1 MELAMQSAAAAPEF
15 APPPMAP
22 EFAPPPPQQI
32 PQGGPG
38 GPGMGG
44 MGGMG
49 MGGPGIIQVPS
60 MGGNPNRGNI
70 IVLNNEKP
78 SKKDKAYSLKNL
90 SSRSVNSLSDP
101 PSRRDSGVITE
112 NKKPFFGFKIGA
124 DGQVIEL
131 DEKDVDMELGY
142 AASLAASPF
151 SDSPRSRPSSA
162 RPGSANFSTDDLTLV
177 DGRNSRM
184 GTPRR
189 TSRKPINEE
198 EYPEYRRS
206 HDYDDDDDNE
216 SLR

>member
-1 MELAMQSAAAAPEF
+1 
-15 APPPMAP
+15 MAP
-22 EFAPPPPQQI
+22 EFAPPPPQG
-32 PQGGPG
+32 PPGGPPGPGMG
-38 GPGMGG
+38 GPGMGPG
-44 MGGMG
+44 MGGPG
-49 MGGPGIIQVPS
+49 MGPGIIQVPS

-78 SKKDKAYSLKNL
+78 SKKDKAYNLKNL
-90 SSRSVNSLSDP
+90 SSRSVNTLNDP

-142 AASLAASPF
+142 AASIAASRSP
-151 SDSPRSRPSSA
+151 DRPRSRPSSS

-177 DGRNSRM
+177 DGRNSRI

-189 TSRKPINEE
+189 SSRKPINEE
-198 EYPEYRRS
+198 EYPPEYRHSR
-206 HDYDDDDDNE
+206 DYDDEDDEE